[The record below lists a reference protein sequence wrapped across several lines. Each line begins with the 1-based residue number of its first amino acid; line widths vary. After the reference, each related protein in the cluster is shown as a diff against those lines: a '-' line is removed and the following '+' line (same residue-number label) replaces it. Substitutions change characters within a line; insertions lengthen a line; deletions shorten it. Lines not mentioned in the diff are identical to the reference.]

1 MSRWFRMYDDL
12 LDDPKVQ
19 RLDPVLFKTW
29 VNLLCLASRNDG
41 VLPAME
47 DIAFALRVDEGVA
60 VSRIVELS
68 GKGLIDEIEGEQRP
82 HNWDNRQFKTDNST
96 ERSRKHREA
105 KKERSVQQERNVAA
119 TVDETPPETEQ
130 SRTEQS
136 RAEGAR
142 AEYPKHWGEVQGYL
156 SKTESLTDWEVEFL
170 HSIKWAETL
179 SKPQMDSLKAIR
191 GKMASPQI
199 TGATVFVVKRGS
211 AEFTAWIAHKRSQ
224 GLPTAF
230 HEKQESMTVPSLW
243 PPNELAA

>member
-41 VLPAME
+41 VLPAIE
-47 DIAFALRVDEGVA
+47 DIAFSLRVDESVA
-60 VSRIVELS
+60 AARLAELS

-105 KKERSVQQERNVAA
+105 KKERAAQQECNVAA
-119 TVDETPPETEQ
+119 TVDETPPETEH

-142 AEYPKHWGEVQGYL
+142 AEDPQHWQEVQGYL
-156 SKTESLTDWEVEFL
+156 SKTDNLTDWEVEFL

-179 SKPQMDSLKAIR
+179 SKNQADSLKTIR
-191 GKMASPQI
+191 GKLSSPQV
-199 TGATVFVVKRGS
+199 TGAEVFVVKRDTP
-211 AEFTAWIAHKRSQ
+211 EFAAWIDYRRKQ

-230 HEKQESMTVPSLW
+230 HGKQPTMTVPSIF
-243 PPNELAA
+243 PP